1 VSLAAEGR
9 NVAAATPP
17 HNPDQ
22 LPLTTGEANQIARGA
37 VELAERLE
45 AAESQLRAL
54 ASVFG
59 AADILGEEPTDGPG
73 LSYLRARVDAVDRG
87 EWGERKIDKYL
98 ERMAEARRRP
108 IIDPIEQEE
117 ALLRRFIYEET
128 QRLRGRVS
136 VASPGPDG
144 RPGGSVWWPP
154 HPEDPDGRKRA
165 ALARERA
172 EARLAEHKTAQQKGS
187 K

>member
-1 VSLAAEGR
+1 
-9 NVAAATPP
+9 VAAATPP
-17 HNPDQ
+17 RNPDQ

-59 AADILGEEPTDGPG
+59 AAELLGESPTDGPG
-73 LSYLRARVDAVDRG
+73 LSYIRARVDAVDRG
-87 EWGERKIDKYL
+87 EWGERKIEKYL

-108 IIDPIEQEE
+108 ILDPVEMEE

-128 QRLRGRVS
+128 QRLRGRIS
-136 VASPGPDG
+136 AASHGPDA

-172 EARLAEHKTAQQKGS
+172 EARLAEHRKQQNGGAKHD
-187 K
+187 